1 MLLIDSIYSIFESL
15 VFLTSFI
22 SSSKSFPQPLSPEE
36 EKYHLQRLESGS
48 LESKAILI
56 EKNLRLVA
64 HVVKKYNNE
73 NRETEDLISIGTIG
87 LIKAIDSYKLSKGTK
102 LATYAAK
109 CIENEI
115 LMVIRNSKKTK
126 NDMYLQDTIGL
137 DREGNEINLIDVLGT
152 SGDTVMEI
160 VESRIEIKRLYEI
173 IEHQLTERERKVIE
187 MRYGLNNNNI
197 LTQREIAKTLNI
209 SRSYVSRIE
218 KKALGKLFSC
228 IDD

>member
-1 MLLIDSIYSIFESL
+1 MLLIDSIYTIFESL

-87 LIKAIDSYKLSKGTK
+87 LIKAIDSYKLSRGTK

-126 NDMYLQDTIGL
+126 NDMYLGDTIGL
-137 DREGNEINLIDVLGT
+137 DREGNEVNLIDVLGT
-152 SGDTVMEI
+152 NGDTVIEI
-160 VESRIEIKRLYEI
+160 VESRAEIKRLYEI
-173 IEHQLTERERKVIE
+173 IEDQLTERERKVVE

-197 LTQREIAKTLNI
+197 LTQREIAKNLNI

-218 KKALGKLFSC
+218 KKALGKLYSF
-228 IDD
+228 IDN

>member
-1 MLLIDSIYSIFESL
+1 MLLIDSIYTIFESL

-36 EKYHLQRLESGS
+36 EKYHLERLEEGN

-73 NRETEDLISIGTIG
+73 NREAEDLISIGTIG
-87 LIKAIDSYKLSKGTK
+87 LIKAIDSYKVSRGTK

-126 NDMYLQDTIGL
+126 NDMYLQDTIGF
-137 DREGNEINLIDVLGT
+137 DKEGNEISLIDVLGT
-152 SGDTVMEI
+152 NGDTVIEM
-160 VESRIEIKRLYEI
+160 VENRIEIKRLYDMI
-173 IEHQLTERERKVIE
+173 GQLLTERERKVIE
-187 MRYGLNNNNI
+187 MRYGLNNKNMQ
-197 LTQREIAKTLNI
+197 TQREIAKTLCI

-218 KKALGKLFSC
+218 KKALGKLFAA